1 MMVYYLSLGSNLGD
15 RTANIE
21 RTINFLR
28 GTGDVLKISSIYET
42 EPMGMAPG
50 AGYFYNLV
58 IGLQTS
64 LSPHDLLEEIKRFEK
79 QMGRDIIDSHNQP
92 RPIDIDILLAGNQA
106 VNAQNLVIPH
116 KQMHKRAF
124 VLVPLNEIAP
134 HVIHPVL
141 KKTVKKILSGL
152 QSTEMVKKNFSSCPS
167 CLRGKIK
174 SAGNVNFF

>member
-1 MMVYYLSLGSNLGD
+1 MVYYLSLGSNMGD
-15 RTANIE
+15 RAANIKK
-21 RTINFLR
+21 TINFLR

-42 EPMGMAPG
+42 EPQGMAPG

-64 LSPHDLLEEIKRFEK
+64 LSPHDLLEEIKQFEK
-79 QMGRDIIDSHNQP
+79 QMGRDMTNSHNQP
-92 RPIDIDILLAGNQA
+92 RTIDIDILLAEDQV
-106 VNAQNLVIPH
+106 VNTENLVIPH
-116 KQMHKRAF
+116 KLMHKRAF

-141 KKTVKKILSGL
+141 KKTVKEILSGL
-152 QSTEMVKKNFSSCPS
+152 QSTEMVNKNFSSCPS

-174 SAGNVNFF
+174 SAGIVNFF